1 LPNLPTLE
9 GSFAS
14 IYMRQIDHQ
23 FDLDQFSRLTHL
35 IQVVRSERID
45 MRHRKI
51 WGSLVLMLA
60 LIAGP
65 ALAQQPQ
72 HDEHHPPAPGAAAG
86 PGMPGG
92 MAGAGDMP
100 MMGMMRMMMGRDGM
114 SMMGAMARHVE
125 GRLAFLKTEL
135 KITDAQLSLWNAVA
149 DAMRANAKSMGD
161 MGGGM
166 MGGSQ
171 TATLPD
177 KLAMREKMMTAHL
190 EALRKFKAAV
200 DPLYAALSDEQ
211 KKTADELLAGPMG
224 MM

>member
-1 LPNLPTLE
+1 
-9 GSFAS
+9 
-14 IYMRQIDHQ
+14 
-23 FDLDQFSRLTHL
+23 
-35 IQVVRSERID
+35 

-65 ALAQQPQ
+65 ALAQLPQ
-72 HDEHHPPAPGAAAG
+72 HDEHYPPAAG

-92 MAGAGDMP
+92 MAGGGDMP
-100 MMGMMRMMMGRDGM
+100 MSMMRIMMGRDGVA
-114 SMMGAMARHVE
+114 MMGAMARHVE

-135 KITDAQLSLWNAVA
+135 KITDAQLPLWNAVA
-149 DAMRANAKSMGD
+149 DAMRANAKTMSD
-161 MGGGM
+161 MAGGM
-166 MGGSQ
+166 MGGSE

-190 EALRKFKAAV
+190 EALRKFKAAA
-200 DPLYAALSDEQ
+200 DPLYAALGDEQ
-211 KKTADELLAGPMG
+211 KKTADELLISPMG

>member
-1 LPNLPTLE
+1 MHCRKVR
-9 GSFAS
+9 AW
-14 IYMRQIDHQ
+14 
-23 FDLDQFSRLTHL
+23 L
-35 IQVVRSERID
+35 I
-45 MRHRKI
+45 
-51 WGSLVLMLA
+51 LMLA
-60 LIAGP
+60 LITGT

-72 HDEHHPPAPGAAAG
+72 HDEHHPPAPPAAAG

-135 KITDAQLSLWNAVA
+135 KITDAQLPLWNAVA
-149 DAMRANAKSMGD
+149 DAMRANAKTMGD
-161 MGGGM
+161 MAGGM
-166 MGGSQ
+166 MGGSE

-177 KLAMREKMMTAHL
+177 KLAMRDKMMTAHL

-211 KKTADELLAGPMG
+211 KKTADELLIGPMG

>member
-1 LPNLPTLE
+1 MRRRK
-9 GSFAS
+9 GS
-14 IYMRQIDHQ
+14 
-23 FDLDQFSRLTHL
+23 
-35 IQVVRSERID
+35 V
-45 MRHRKI
+45 
-51 WGSLVLMLA
+51 WLVLMLA

-65 ALAQQPQ
+65 VVAQQPQ
-72 HDEHHPPAPGAAAG
+72 HDEHHPPAPPAAG
-86 PGMPGG
+86 PEMPGG

-135 KITDAQLSLWNAVA
+135 KITDAQLPLWNAVA
-149 DAMRANAKSMGD
+149 DAIRANAKSMGD
-161 MGGGM
+161 MAGG

-171 TATLPD
+171 AATLPE

-211 KKTADELLAGPMG
+211 KKTADELLIGPTG

>member
-1 LPNLPTLE
+1 
-9 GSFAS
+9 
-14 IYMRQIDHQ
+14 
-23 FDLDQFSRLTHL
+23 
-35 IQVVRSERID
+35 

-60 LIAGP
+60 LIAGT

-100 MMGMMRMMMGRDGM
+100 MMGMIRMMMGRDGM
-114 SMMGAMARHVE
+114 AMMGAMARHIE

-135 KITDAQLSLWNAVA
+135 KITDAQLPLWNAVA

-161 MGGGM
+161 MAGGM

-190 EALRKFKAAV
+190 EALRTFKAAV
-200 DPLYAALSDEQ
+200 DPLYAALGDEQ
-211 KKTADELLAGPMG
+211 KKTADELLIGPMG

>member
-1 LPNLPTLE
+1 
-9 GSFAS
+9 
-14 IYMRQIDHQ
+14 
-23 FDLDQFSRLTHL
+23 
-35 IQVVRSERID
+35 

-72 HDEHHPPAPGAAAG
+72 HDEPHPPAPAAAAG
-86 PGMPGG
+86 SGMPGG
-92 MAGAGDMP
+92 MAGGDMP
-100 MMGMMRMMMGRDGM
+100 MMRMMMGRDGM
-114 SMMGAMARHVE
+114 AMMGAMARHVE

-135 KITDAQLSLWNAVA
+135 KITDAQLPLWNAVA

-161 MGGGM
+161 MAGGM
-166 MGGSQ
+166 MGGSE

-200 DPLYAALSDEQ
+200 DPFYAALSDEQ
-211 KKTADELLAGPMG
+211 KKTADELLIGPMG